1 MIDSEK
7 VAVESPDK
15 QGARLIEELTSD
27 ILSDL
32 DVAQSLNN
40 IRIFID
46 PDEPVFVLYGK
57 LAISLPDI
65 KISDVATMTHTDDGL
80 KLDIK
85 NERYVNDLLD
95 KLVARY
101 GKANILQLDRYTV
114 LVATDDDIPD
124 ETIYEP
130 TTELKRKVID
140 SIRRVAPE
148 GYRIIKHDITD
159 EYILFIASEEP
170 IKQEWIDR
178 GRTLLKE
185 AGL

>member
-7 VAVESPDK
+7 VAAESPDK

-32 DVAQSLNN
+32 DVAHSLYN

-46 PDEPVFVLYGK
+46 PDEPVFILYGK

-95 KLVARY
+95 KLVERY

-159 EYILFIASEEP
+159 DYVLFIASEEP
-170 IKQEWIDR
+170 IKQEWINQ
-178 GRTLLKE
+178 GRRLLKE

>member
-1 MIDSEK
+1 MIDSEM
-7 VAVESPDK
+7 VVESPDK

-32 DVAQSLNN
+32 DVAQSLHN

-46 PDEPVFVLYGK
+46 PDEPVFILYGK
-57 LAISLPDI
+57 LAVALPDI

-95 KLVARY
+95 KLVERY

-114 LVATDDDIPD
+114 LVATDEDIPD
-124 ETIYEP
+124 DTIYEP

-159 EYILFIASEEP
+159 DYVLFIASEEP
-170 IKQEWIDR
+170 IKQEWVDQ
-178 GRTLLKE
+178 GRRLLKE

>member
-1 MIDSEK
+1 MTNSKK
-7 VAVESPDK
+7 VAVESPDE

-32 DVAQSLNN
+32 DVAQSLYDV
-40 IRIFID
+40 RIFID
-46 PDEPVFVLYGK
+46 PDEPVIILYAK

-65 KISDVATMTHTDDGL
+65 KISDVATVTHTDDGV
-80 KLDIK
+80 KLDIR

-95 KLVARY
+95 KLVERY
-101 GKANILQLDRYTV
+101 GKANILQLDRYTI
-114 LVATDDDIPD
+114 LVATDEDIPD
-124 ETIYEP
+124 EIIYEP
-130 TTELKRKVID
+130 ATELKRKVID

-159 EYILFIASEEP
+159 DYVLFIASEEP
-170 IKQEWIDR
+170 IKQEWINQ
-178 GRTLLKE
+178 GRRLLKK

>member
-7 VAVESPDK
+7 VAVESPDN
-15 QGARLIEELTSD
+15 QGARLIEELTSE

-32 DVAQSLNN
+32 DVAQSLSN
-40 IRIFID
+40 IRIYID
-46 PDEPVFVLYGK
+46 PDEPVFILYGK
-57 LAISLPDI
+57 LAVSPPDV
-65 KISDVATMTHTDDGL
+65 KISDVATKTHTDDGL

-95 KLVARY
+95 KLIERY

-124 ETIYEP
+124 ETVYEP
-130 TTELKRKVID
+130 ATELRRKVID

-148 GYRIIKHDITD
+148 GYRIIKHDITSS
-159 EYILFIASEEP
+159 YILFIASEEP
-170 IKQEWIDR
+170 LKEEWIDQ
-178 GRTLLKE
+178 GRRLLKE
-185 AGL
+185 AGA

>member
-7 VAVESPDK
+7 VVVKSPDE

-32 DVAQSLNN
+32 DVAQSLRS

-46 PDEPVFVLYGK
+46 PDEPVFILYGK
-57 LAISLPDI
+57 LAVALPDI
-65 KISDVATMTHTDDGL
+65 KVSDVATMTHTDDGL

-95 KLVARY
+95 KLVERY
-101 GKANILQLDRYTV
+101 GKANLLQLDRYTL
-114 LVATDDDIPD
+114 LVATDEDIPD
-124 ETIYEP
+124 ETIFEP
-130 TTELKRKVID
+130 AAELKRKVID
-140 SIRRVAPE
+140 SIRRIAPE

-159 EYILFIASEEP
+159 DYILFIASEEP
-170 IKQEWIDR
+170 IKQEWIDK
-178 GRTLLKE
+178 GHSLLNR
-185 AGL
+185 AGA